1 MVLNLRNKRLH
12 KNNYKVGFVV
22 YSLQFKKSVLLCHKL
37 NGILIHLQIN
47 IMQNNYLLII
57 THNFIAVYKM

>member
-22 YSLQFKKSVLLCHKL
+22 YSLQFKKSVLLCQKL
-37 NGILIHLQIN
+37 NPILMHLQIN

-57 THNFIAVYKM
+57 IHNFMVAYKM